1 MCASSEG
8 HKEVIELLLK
18 HGADL
23 KTQDN
28 VSITAM
34 ICSMIRDD

>member
-34 ICSMIRDD
+34 M

>member
-18 HGADL
+18 HGADRNI
-23 KTQDN
+23 QAN
-28 VSITAM
+28 VNVTAM
-34 ICSMIRDD
+34 I